1 MILTGAVIMG
11 FLAICLYCSTLF
23 LNQRSSTKA
32 ALAVD
37 SAACQEASDWSS
49 NHRYDITSTASLP
62 LWGSYRPGIYFG
74 MKTRSPIALSTGILW
89 VGSNTRRNGLR
100 HDTNQDELTQ
110 FEWIVHD
117 GKHYGRQTLTDE
129 SYKMELSTTF
139 IVKEVSN
146 ISVVDS
152 AALKLKIN
160 QDSSWIQRIE
170 VRSLYDDEEY
180 DRQKS
185 LFFYVGFEGAEHD
198 ELERSTF
205 ITDMDFIESTKI
217 LLAPD
222 QFEETAPQLF
232 TVIGRSKASG
242 YFRLVL
248 TAKIS
253 EYDKAE
259 AKKKG
264 RSESDVSIS
273 FVGLSSG
280 DVTRSVNELKESHST
295 LQYIR
300 DNDDNNAFL
309 KNGNLKNSIEDKSN
323 FLVIQVKSDINFTLD
338 AVLYEHLPVEN
349 VDQLKL
355 LAVSEMERYVKDFLG
370 KNQKDV
376 TESATISS
384 AFITQEIVSGS
395 KIDSWI
401 SYYETNFEQK
411 FDAVYKLNF
420 QMNEKNKSVF
430 SAVDIEASRRAL
442 SSLLGG
448 IGYFYGSPK

>member
-11 FLAICLYCSTLF
+11 FIAICLYCSTLF

-32 ALAVD
+32 ALATD
-37 SAACQEASDWSS
+37 SAAWQEASDWSS
-49 NHRYDITSTASLP
+49 YHRYDITSTASLP

-74 MKTRSPIALSTGILW
+74 MKTRSPITLSTGILW

-117 GKHYGRQTLTDE
+117 GKHYGSQTLTDE
-129 SYKMELSTTF
+129 SCKMELSTTF

-146 ISVVDS
+146 ISVADS
-152 AALKLKIN
+152 AALELKIN

-170 VRSLYDDEEY
+170 VNSLYDDKEY

-198 ELERSTF
+198 EIEQSTI
-205 ITDMDFIESTKI
+205 ITDIDFIESTKI
-217 LLAPD
+217 LLAAE
-222 QFEETAPQLF
+222 QSEETAPQLL
-232 TVIGRSKASG
+232 TVLGRSKTSG
-242 YFRLVL
+242 YFRLVIAA
-248 TAKIS
+248 TIS
-253 EYDKAE
+253 EYDQAD

-295 LQYIR
+295 LKYIR

-309 KNGNLKNSIEDKSN
+309 KNGNFKNSIDEKSN
-323 FLVIQVKSDINFTLD
+323 FLVIQAKSDSNFTLD

-349 VDQLKL
+349 AEQLKL
-355 LAVSEMERYVKDFLG
+355 LAVSEMGRYVKDFHS
-370 KNQKDV
+370 NNRSDF
-376 TESATISS
+376 TESATVSN
-384 AFITQEIVSGS
+384 ALITQEIVSRS

-401 SYYETNFEQK
+401 SYYETKFDEK
-411 FDAVYKLNF
+411 FDAVYKLHL
-420 QMNEKNKSVF
+420 QMNEKNKRVF
-430 SAVDIEASRRAL
+430 SALDIEASRRAL

>member
-1 MILTGAVIMG
+1 MG

-32 ALAVD
+32 ALAAD
-37 SAACQEASDWSS
+37 SASCQEASDWSS

-146 ISVVDS
+146 ISDVDS
-152 AALKLKIN
+152 AALILKIN

-170 VRSLYDDEEY
+170 VNSLDDDKEY

-185 LFFYVGFEGAEHD
+185 LFFYVGFEGAEND
-198 ELERSTF
+198 ELEQCTF
-205 ITDMDFIESTKI
+205 ITDIDFIESTKI
-217 LLAPD
+217 LLAAE
-222 QFEETAPQLF
+222 QSEETAPQLF
-232 TVIGRSKASG
+232 TVLGRSKTSG

-248 TAKIS
+248 TATIS
-253 EYDKAE
+253 DYDRAE
-259 AKKKG
+259 AKRKG
-264 RSESDVSIS
+264 RSESDISIS
-273 FVGLSSG
+273 YVGLSSG

-338 AVLYEHLPVEN
+338 AVLYEHLPVEK
-349 VDQLKL
+349 VEQLKL
-355 LAVSEMERYVKDFLG
+355 LAVSEMEKYVKDFPS
-370 KNQKDV
+370 KNQKNV
-376 TESATISS
+376 TESATVSN
-384 AFITQEIVSGS
+384 ALITQEIVSRS

-401 SYYETNFEQK
+401 SYYETKFEEK
-411 FDAVYKLNF
+411 FDAVYKLHL
-420 QMNEKNKSVF
+420 QMNEKKKSIF
-430 SAVDIEASRRAL
+430 SALDIEASRRAL

>member
-1 MILTGAVIMG
+1 MG

-32 ALAVD
+32 ALAAD
-37 SAACQEASDWSS
+37 SAACQQASDWSS

-74 MKTRSPIALSTGILW
+74 MKTRSPITLSTGILW
-89 VGSNTRRNGLR
+89 AGSSTRRNGLR

-117 GKHYGRQTLTDE
+117 GKHYGRQILTDE
-129 SYKMELSTTF
+129 SYKMVLSTTF

-170 VRSLYDDEEY
+170 VNSLYDDKEY

-198 ELERSTF
+198 EFEQSTF
-205 ITDMDFIESTKI
+205 ITDVDFIESTKI
-217 LLAPD
+217 LSPAE
-222 QFEETAPQLF
+222 QSEETAPQLF
-232 TVIGRSKASG
+232 TVLGRSKTSG
-242 YFRLVL
+242 CFRLVL
-248 TAKIS
+248 TATIS
-253 EYDKAE
+253 DYDKAE
-259 AKKKG
+259 AKRKG
-264 RSESDVSIS
+264 KSQSDVSIS

-280 DVTRSVNELKESHST
+280 DVTKSVNELKESHST

-309 KNGNLKNSIEDKSN
+309 KNGNLKNLIEEKSN

-338 AVLYEHLPVEN
+338 AVLYEHLPIEN
-349 VDQLKL
+349 VEQSQL
-355 LAVSEMERYVKDFLG
+355 LAVSEMERYVKDFRS
-370 KNQKDV
+370 KTQVDV
-376 TESATISS
+376 TESATTSN
-384 AFITQEIVSGS
+384 AFITQEIVSRS

-401 SYYETNFEQK
+401 SYYETRFNEK
-411 FDAVYKLNF
+411 FDAVYKLHL
-420 QMNEKNKSVF
+420 QMNEKNKKVF
-430 SAVDIEASRRAL
+430 SALDIEASRRAL